1 MYIGL
6 YLQKPIIKPGC
17 YPILD
22 EKYIKKY
29 RTGNLEQSIK
39 IGQFFFDN
47 VNDECG
53 TLVAPYEYDY
63 WEPKQCKKI
72 VNWID
77 KNQVII
83 KDSCLHEFFQVIYD
97 YCKQA
102 VELDTGVEIDL

>member
-47 VNDECG
+47 VNDVENFMKKCKG
-53 TLVAPYEYDY
+53 INDEEKLDRKLFSQDY
-63 WEPKQCKKI
+63 KR
-72 VNWID
+72 
-77 KNQVII
+77 
-83 KDSCLHEFFQVIYD
+83 FIYN
-97 YCKQA
+97 Y
-102 VELDTGVEIDL
+102 

>member
-47 VNDECG
+47 VIC
-53 TLVAPYEYDY
+53 
-63 WEPKQCKKI
+63 
-72 VNWID
+72 
-77 KNQVII
+77 
-83 KDSCLHEFFQVIYD
+83 
-97 YCKQA
+97 
-102 VELDTGVEIDL
+102 